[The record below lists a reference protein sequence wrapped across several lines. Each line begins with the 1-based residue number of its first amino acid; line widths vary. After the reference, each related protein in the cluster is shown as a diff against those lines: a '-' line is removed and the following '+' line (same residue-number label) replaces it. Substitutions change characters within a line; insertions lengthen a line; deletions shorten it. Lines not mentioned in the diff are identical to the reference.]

1 MSQMELE
8 QVMAA
13 LDGSGN
19 QRIGYKDVEKA
30 HLKGDFMTCGS
41 L

>member
-1 MSQMELE
+1 MSQKELE

-19 QRIGYKDVEKA
+19 QRIGYKERF
-30 HLKGDFMTCGS
+30 L